1 MAFFQKNI
9 GNVLD
14 RLAVF
19 FIFSSIRFNRW
30 GRRPWALNHRAW
42 GHVYSLFPGKHQGQA
57 DDRQVQQD
65 HDRQVQQ
72 DHDRQ
77 VQQVHDRQVHN
88 GVPEESVQG
97 PWPSFSWPIIASGA
111 DVDHGE
117 DLNQWNRSCI
127 LPNQQGFFGADDA
140 PQVCSNQGETQPL
153 GAKHTQCFGCA
164 QVCGDQTPAND
175 RPWIGTGEKGDVFG
189 ILRDQSHCVC
199 GVLLQKSLRTNWY
212 L

>member
-9 GNVLD
+9 GNFLD

-19 FIFSSIRFNRW
+19 CIFYAIRFNRW

-42 GHVYSLFPGKHQGQA
+42 GHIYSLFPGKHQEQA
-57 DDRQVQQD
+57 DDRQI
-65 HDRQVQQ
+65 R
-72 DHDRQ
+72 
-77 VQQVHDRQVHN
+77 N
-88 GVPEESVQG
+88 GAPEELVQG
-97 PWPSFSWPIIASGA
+97 PWPSFSWPIIAPGA

-127 LPNQQGFFGADDA
+127 LPTQQSFFGADDA
-140 PQVCSNQGETQPL
+140 PQVCSNQGETQSF

-164 QVCGDQTPAND
+164 QVCGDQTPVDD
-175 RPWIGTGEKGDVFG
+175 RSWIGAGEKGDVFG

-199 GVLLQKSLRTNWY
+199 GVLLQKSLRTKWY